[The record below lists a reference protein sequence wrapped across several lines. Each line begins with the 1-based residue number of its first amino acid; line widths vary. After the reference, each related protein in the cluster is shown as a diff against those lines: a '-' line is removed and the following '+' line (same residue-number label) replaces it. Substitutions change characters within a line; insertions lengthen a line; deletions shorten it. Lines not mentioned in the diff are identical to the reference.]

1 MCILCLYSPPSLL
14 SSHATA
20 YSSFF
25 PHFPPYF
32 PLSLKSNTST
42 SLGCTALP
50 QTSPCYPHIQALLE
64 GKVTSNNMSLIVSP
78 LGNVSGLQANLK
90 LLLRDPL
97 SLLTPKCRS
106 AGLPLYCNFLFPPCS
121 NGSVDPTLQLTRSQ
135 CTTLVE
141 DVCQKEFSLLM
152 SFFDHI
158 RDRVANV
165 VPKCDALQED
175 NEVIQSNAT
184 AYILARGTGEYANR
198 MLHILSLCTAWTWAS
213 DRHHKCWSCFEQ
225 LC

>member
-1 MCILCLYSPPSLL
+1 MCILSLYFPPSLL

-20 YSSFF
+20 YSSFLPHLPSHSF
-25 PHFPPYF
+25 PLPFPPYF
-32 PLSLKSNTST
+32 PLSLTQSNTST

-78 LGNVSGLQANLK
+78 LGNVSDLQANLK

-97 SLLTPKCRS
+97 GLLTPKCRS
-106 AGLPLYCNFLFPPCS
+106 AGLPIYCNFLFPPCS

-175 NEVIQSNAT
+175 NEVIQSNTT
-184 AYILARGTGEYANR
+184 AYILVVGTEEYVNR
-198 MLHILSLCTAWTWAS
+198 MLHAHSFSMYSQDLG
-213 DRHHKCWSCFEQ
+213 K
-225 LC
+225 